1 MMSSAQLQDATCG
14 LEKFSKT
21 VISEPIFFLIGAGV
35 SFPYPSVLPRAHEML
50 RMVLNAA
57 APLEASPSELDAIAG
72 TQPELYYQAL
82 IEFVGQ
88 RAASMWSIILNPD
101 QYHDQLSRLSLGPD
115 IGHLAVTLLAWM
127 WNLPIVTTNYD
138 IRLEQ
143 AARQLGLSPMVC
155 HPRPRQGYRTVI
167 RGAREIAI
175 WKVRGSVDSP
185 DSLETTLYNIT
196 HLDEHLR
203 RQLKALFETHR
214 CCLMGYSGRDFDI
227 LPEIA
232 GFNLPGHG
240 YWLDVSFNAQHRIH
254 LLSDR
259 FIAVESSSTSFALS
273 LRSLAG
279 GRTKYDTVFQRF
291 QEAANASELAS
302 PKEKQKLEEE
312 ARARIAEIAGARL
325 TFFFETILPTSSPKR
340 LLIHALTLATIG
352 ETQIALTYLDR
363 FLSVNSDSSLACRAL
378 VIKAYCFNELSRYR
392 ESEEVARAA
401 ILTAQH
407 SRLRAERGIALAAR
421 DNALYLQQVPPLR
434 IWDNRYWWRW
444 KLWKT
449 IIKMVCDC
457 PVMRLSFS
465 TKLSEK
471 GDPSHLRAR
480 WAYLGHL
487 IRITSIAQA
496 ACIAVTKS
504 RFLKPVIH
512 KTLVHWW
519 HRLETG
525 CKRAGYA
532 VGLSNTAKY
541 LERCTQ
547 KGARRQ
553 IPSSRLFEM
562 LVARIE
568 RALSDYH
575 DADQHIV
582 RGEPKEGIGKVRA
595 GITKAREVK
604 AYATMLR
611 GYIMLAR
618 NGVNLTPAEIME
630 AREAIGAIQSEPVE
644 EIAEQLW
651 AYLQDPAKVP
661 QWNRAIWK
669 HRLRKKGRGTQE

>member
-1 MMSSAQLQDATCG
+1 
-14 LEKFSKT
+14 LEEFSKT

-50 RMVLNAA
+50 HMVLNAS
-57 APLEASPSELDAIAG
+57 APLEASPSELDAIAE
-72 TQPELYYQAL
+72 TQPELFYQAL

-101 QYHDQLSRLSLGPD
+101 QYHNQLPRLSLGPD

-143 AARQLGLSPMVC
+143 AARRLGLSPMVC
-155 HPRPRQGYRTVI
+155 HPRSPQGYRTVT

-175 WKVRGSVDSP
+175 WKVRGSVDNP
-185 DSLETTLYNIT
+185 DSLETTLYSIT

-203 RQLKALFETHR
+203 RQLRDLFETHR

-232 GFNLPGHG
+232 GFKLPVHG
-240 YWLDVSFNAQHRIH
+240 YWLDVSFNAQHRIY

-259 FIAVESSSTSFALS
+259 FIAIDGSSTSFALS
-273 LRSLAG
+273 LQSRAG
-279 GRTKYDTVFQRF
+279 GRTKHDTAFHRF
-291 QEAANASELAS
+291 QEAVEASELTSA
-302 PKEKQKLEEE
+302 KEKQKLEEE
-312 ARARIAEIAGARL
+312 ARARIAEIARARL
-325 TFFFETILPTSSPKR
+325 TSFFETVLPTSNPKR
-340 LLIHALTLATIG
+340 LLIHGLALATIG
-352 ETQIALTYLDR
+352 ETQTALTYLDR

-407 SRLRAERGIALAAR
+407 ARLRAERGIALAAR

-444 KLWKT
+444 KSWKA
-449 IIKMVCDC
+449 IIKMVFHC
-457 PVMRLSFS
+457 PLMRLSFS
-465 TKLSEK
+465 TKLGQK

-496 ACIAVTKS
+496 VCIAITKP
-504 RFLKPVIH
+504 RFLKLVIH
-512 KTLVHWW
+512 KIFVHWW

-541 LERCTQ
+541 LERCTR
-547 KGARRQ
+547 KGTRRQ

-575 DADQHIV
+575 DADQHIA
-582 RGEPKEGIGKVRA
+582 RGELEEGIGKVKA

-611 GYIMLAR
+611 GYIILAR
-618 NGVNLTPAEIME
+618 NGVSLTPTEIME
-630 AREAIGAIQSEPVE
+630 AKEAIGAIQSEPVE
-644 EIAEQLW
+644 EIGEQLW
-651 AYLQDPAKVP
+651 AYLQDPTKVP
-661 QWNRAIWK
+661 QWTPAIWK
-669 HRLRKKGRGTQE
+669 HRLRKKRRGTQE